1 MVKVINRYILSA
13 LMFWSVLAVQAQ
25 TTDNEFGQNRV
36 QYKEFGWSYYQT
48 EHFMVYFYLGG
59 QDVGKFTIL
68 DAEKELTSIENQMEY
83 KLNDPVDILVYN
95 NLSDLKQ
102 SNIGYGVELN
112 NTGGTTKIIGN
123 KMFVYFDG
131 NHQNLQ
137 KQIREGIA
145 SIFLQN
151 MMFGGNIQEVVQN
164 AVLLKLPPWF
174 KEGLTSY
181 IGQTWSTDL
190 DNRLRDG
197 ILSERYKKMNKLTG
211 LDARFA
217 GHALWHYIA
226 EKYGDATIPNLL
238 YLTRINRSMESGFSF
253 VLGKSTKDFLAE
265 FYAYYENLYEQES
278 AGKELPKESEVIRKK
293 ERRNFVYNQLHVSSD
308 ASNIAFVRNDLGKY
322 KVCLKDL
329 KSEKTKTLFKGG
341 FKSISQPID
350 YTQPVL
356 AFDPTGKKLSLVY
369 EKRGKVGL
377 ITYDL
382 EEKKKEKRYI
392 ANFQKVLSISYSDA
406 NTLVL
411 SAINRGQSDI
421 FTLNIRSSKFEQIT
435 NDFYDDLNPRFVKL
449 PNRQGIVFSSNRQ
462 DDTLRTRFMD
472 TTRAIKNY
480 DLFFYNTKKKT
491 KELLRINHTPA
502 SNETNPSLFNTEY
515 FSYLS
520 DENGIMNRYIA
531 YIDSLFDHNDIYYY
545 FKDSTVINPAYNIDS
560 LIRVSNLV
568 LDSTA
573 QVPVYR
579 DTVISYPQ
587 TNYPKSILEQDA
599 AMRAGKMAQVIKNN
613 GKYEFS
619 LVKIPKEIDRALL
632 PTLTNTQFANQQL
645 RKFTPSGMIPM
656 NVIQIKK
663 FEEAVTQKDTTL
675 ADSLIEKGSKKLFD
689 ELLQLDTIKADTV
702 PQTPAN
708 QYYFQSEFSVAP
720 VKSIV
725 DSIIAAPTRKQPAFR
740 YSKIL
745 PYNVKFSTS
754 QVVTQ
759 LDNSLMITRYQP
771 FVGNGG
777 QFDNPNL
784 GALLRVGISD
794 LMEDYRITGGFRFP
808 TSFDGTEYYLMF
820 EDLKNRLDKRYTV
833 YRRSKTVAYDANPL
847 WYLPV
852 NAKQRTYLADVTLR
866 YPIDFNRSLRLS
878 TSYRNERINY
888 LATDSFSLGLAES
901 TQHWAVVRLEY
912 VFDNTLKIQ
921 TNIYDGLRYKFY
933 VDAQRQI
940 DQKNTYLFA
949 TGFDFRY
956 YKKISRNFI
965 WATRFN
971 GATSWGDQ
979 KVVYYMGGVDN
990 WFDPKFS
997 TETPVDRNAGYA
1009 FQTLAV
1015 NVRGFQQN
1023 VRNGNSFALVNT
1035 ELRFP
1040 VFSFFINST
1049 IRSELVRNFQLVAFA
1064 DAGTAWQGISPYDED
1079 NPFNTLNITQ
1089 GPVTVHVNYFR
1100 EPVVVGYG
1108 GGARTTILGYFLKV
1122 DCAQGIDSGA
1132 RKKPIWYFSMGLDF

>member
-1 MVKVINRYILSA
+1 MLLWCTGYSTV
-13 LMFWSVLAVQAQ
+13 AQ
-25 TTDNEFGQNRV
+25 TTDGDFGQNRV
-36 QYKEFGWSYYQT
+36 QYKDFVWSFYQT

-68 DAEKELTSIENQMEY
+68 DAEKELTDIENKTEY
-83 KLNDPVDILVYN
+83 KLNDRVDILVYN

-102 SNIGYGVELN
+102 SNIGYGADLN
-112 NTGGTTKIIGN
+112 NTGGTTKILGN

-131 NHQNLQ
+131 NHQHLRE
-137 KQIREGIA
+137 QIREGIA

-151 MMFGGNIQEVVQN
+151 MMFGGSIQEVVQN

-174 KEGLTSY
+174 KDGLTSY
-181 IGQTWSTDL
+181 IGQSWNTDL
-190 DNRLRDG
+190 DNKLRDG
-197 ILSERYKKMNKLTG
+197 ILSEQYKKMNRLSGT
-211 LDARFA
+211 DARFA
-217 GHALWHYIA
+217 GHAVWHYIA
-226 EKYGDATIPNLL
+226 EKYGEATIPNLL

-253 VLGKSTKDFLAE
+253 VLGKSVKDFLEE
-265 FYAYYENLYEQES
+265 FYLYYDALYKQEL
-278 AGKELPKESEVIRKK
+278 AGKEFPSEKDVIQKR
-293 ERRNFVYNQLHVSSD
+293 ERRGFVFNQLHVTND
-308 ASNIAFVRNDLGKY
+308 ASNVAFVRNDLGKY

-341 FKSISQPID
+341 FKNITQPID

-356 AFDPTGKKLSLVY
+356 AFDPTGKKLAIVY
-369 EKRGKVGL
+369 EKRSKVGL
-377 ITYDL
+377 IMYDL
-382 EEKKKEKRYI
+382 EEKKKDKRYI
-392 ANFQKVLSISYSDA
+392 ANFQKVLSISFSDA

-421 FTLNIRSSKFEQIT
+421 FTLNTRSSKFEQIT
-435 NDFYDDLNPRFVKL
+435 NDFYDDLNPHYIKL
-449 PNRQGIVFSSNRQ
+449 PTRQGIVFSSNRQ

-472 TTRAIKNY
+472 TIRAIKNY
-480 DLFFYNTKKKT
+480 DLFFYNTKTKS
-491 KELLRINHTPA
+491 KELVRVNHTPA
-502 SNETNPSLFNTEY
+502 ANENNPSLFNTDY

-520 DENGIMNRYIA
+520 DENGISNRYIA
-531 YIDSLFDHNDIYYY
+531 YIDSLFDHYDQYYY
-545 FKDSTVINPAYNIDS
+545 FKDSTVVNPAYNIDS
-560 LIRVSNLV
+560 VITSGKLH
-568 LDSTA
+568 LDSTQ

-579 DTVISYPQ
+579 DTVRSFPQ
-587 TNYPKSILEQDA
+587 TNYSKSILEQDVA
-599 AMRAGKMAQVIKNN
+599 TRAGKIAQVLKNN
-613 GKYEFS
+613 GRYEFS
-619 LVKIPKEIDRALL
+619 LVKIPKEVDRATL
-632 PTLTNTQFANQQL
+632 PVLTNTAYANQLL
-645 RKFTPSGMIPM
+645 RKMEPTVTIPV
-656 NVIQIKK
+656 VIPEKPKLPEIQRMP
-663 FEEAVTQKDTTL
+663 
-675 ADSLIEKGSKKLFD
+675 DSLKLFSD
-689 ELLQLDTIKADTV
+689 STRADTSTKSV
-702 PQTPAN
+702 QN
-708 QYYFQSEFSVAP
+708 SYFFQSEFSI
-720 VKSIV
+720 ST
-725 DSIIAAPTRKQPAFR
+725 TRKIFDTSVVNSSNKKQPAFR

-759 LDNSLMITRYQP
+759 LDNSLIITRYQP
-771 FVGNGG
+771 FNGNGG

-820 EDLKNRLDKRYTV
+820 EDLKHRLDKRYTA
-833 YRRSKTVAYDANPL
+833 YRRSKTVAYDANPQ

-852 NAKQRTYLADVTLR
+852 NAKQRTYLADFTLR
-866 YPIDFNRSLRLS
+866 YPIDYNRSLRLS

-888 LATDSFSLGLAES
+888 LATDSFSLGLAQY
-901 TQHWAVVRLEY
+901 TQHWAVMRLEY

-949 TGFDFRY
+949 AGADFRY
-956 YKKISRNFI
+956 YKKITRNLI
-965 WATRFN
+965 WATRLN

-997 TETPVDRNAGYA
+997 TETPVDGSAGYA

-1015 NVRGFQQN
+1015 NVRGFPQN
-1023 VRNGNSFALVNT
+1023 IRNGNSYALANT
-1035 ELRFP
+1035 EIRFP
-1040 VFSFFINST
+1040 VFSFFIT
-1049 IRSELVRNFQLVAFA
+1049 TPIRSELVRNFQLVAFA
-1064 DAGTAWQGISPYDED
+1064 DAGTAWQGISPYDEN
-1079 NPFNTLNITQ
+1079 NPFNSSNITQ

-1108 GGARTTILGYFLKV
+1108 GGARTTILGYFLRV

-1132 RKKPIWYFSMGLDF
+1132 RQKVMWMFSMGTDF

>member
-1 MVKVINRYILSA
+1 
-13 LMFWSVLAVQAQ
+13 MFWSAWNVQAQ
-25 TTDNEFGQNRV
+25 SPEMEFGQNRV
-36 QYKEFGWSYYQT
+36 QYKDFSWSYYET

-68 DAEKELTSIENQMEY
+68 SAEKELSSIENQMEY
-83 KLNDPVDILVYN
+83 KLNERVDILVYN

-102 SNIGYGVELN
+102 SNIGYGIELN

-131 NHQNLQ
+131 NHQHLQ

-174 KEGLTSY
+174 KDGLTSY
-181 IGQTWSTDL
+181 IGQSWSTDL

-197 ILSERYKKMNKLTG
+197 ILSEQYRKMNKLSG
-211 LDARFA
+211 IDARFG
-217 GHALWHYIA
+217 GHAVWHYIA
-226 EKYGDATIPNLL
+226 EKYGEPTIPNLL
-238 YLTRINRSMESGFSF
+238 YLTRINKSLESGFSF

-265 FYAYYENLYEQES
+265 FYAYYENLYQQES
-278 AGKELPKESEVIRKK
+278 MGKDLPKESELIRKK
-293 ERRNFVYNQLHVSSD
+293 DRKGVVFNQLHISND
-308 ASNIAFVRNDLGKY
+308 ASHLAFVRNDIGKY
-322 KVCLKDL
+322 RVCLRDVKT
-329 KSEKTKTLFKGG
+329 EKTKTIFRGG

-350 YTQPVL
+350 YSQPVL
-356 AFDPTGKKLSLVY
+356 AFDPTGSKLSVVY
-369 EKRGKVGL
+369 EKRNKVGL

-421 FTLNIRSSKFEQIT
+421 FTLNIRSSRFEQIT
-435 NDFYDDLNPRFVKL
+435 NDFYDDLEPRFIKL

-472 TTRAIKNY
+472 TTRAISNY
-480 DLFFYNTKKKT
+480 DLFFYNTKKKS
-491 KELLRINHTPA
+491 KELVRINRTPA
-502 SNETNPSLFNTEY
+502 SNETAPSLFNASY

-520 DENGIMNRYIA
+520 DENGITNRYIA
-531 YIDSLFDHNDIYYY
+531 YIDSVFDHYDRYYY
-545 FKDSTVINPAYNIDS
+545 FRDSTVVNPEYHIDS
-560 LIRVSNLV
+560 LIREKKLMP
-568 LDSTA
+568 DSTA
-573 QVPVYR
+573 QVPVFR
-579 DTVISYPQ
+579 DTVISFPQ
-587 TNYPKSILEQDA
+587 TNYVKSILEHDVA
-599 AMRAGKMAQVIKNN
+599 TRAGKIAQVIKNN

-619 LVKIPKEIDRALL
+619 VVKIAKETDRTQL
-632 PTLTNTQFANQQL
+632 PVLTNTQYANQL
-645 RKFTPSGMIPM
+645 LKKYTPEGTVAIIPAPR
-656 NVIQIKK
+656 NE
-663 FEEAVTQKDTTL
+663 FSDALSRKDTTL
-675 ADSLIEKGSKKLFD
+675 ADSLLQKGAKKLFD
-689 ELLQLDTIKADTV
+689 DMLQLDTIKADTSTGS
-702 PQTPAN
+702 QAN
-708 QYYFQSEFSVAP
+708 NYYFQSEFSVAP

-725 DSIIAAPTRKQPAFR
+725 DSIIAAPAKKQPAFR

-759 LDNSLMITRYQP
+759 LDNSLIITRYQP
-771 FVGNGG
+771 FSGNGG

-784 GALLRVGISD
+784 NALLRVGISD

-820 EDLKNRLDKRYTV
+820 EDLKRRFDKRYTV
-833 YRRSKTVAYDANPL
+833 YRRSKTVAYDANPV

-852 NAKQRTYLADVTLR
+852 NAKQRTYIADFTLR
-866 YPIDFNRSLRLS
+866 YPLDFNRSLRLS

-901 TQHWAVVRLEY
+901 TQHWAVARLEY
-912 VFDNTLKIQ
+912 VFDNTLKVQ
-921 TNIYDGLRYKFY
+921 TNIYDGIRYKFY
-933 VDAQRQI
+933 LDAQRQV

-949 TGFDFRY
+949 TGVDFRY
-956 YKKISRNFI
+956 YKKITRNLI
-965 WATRFN
+965 WATRVN

-979 KVVYYMGGVDN
+979 KVVYYMGGMDN

-1015 NVRGFQQN
+1015 NVRGFPQN

-1040 VFSFFINST
+1040 VFSFFIT
-1049 IRSELVRNFQLVAFA
+1049 KPIRSEMVRNFQLVAFG

-1108 GGARTTILGYFLKV
+1108 GGARTTILGYFLRV
-1122 DCAQGIDSGA
+1122 DCAQGIDSGS